1 MNEAALPAD
10 ATAEDVERP
19 KRRLLVPLLTA
30 GLVLALA
37 LAGVFA
43 MLWQRDR
50 ETTTDEVGAFLA
62 NRIDDVED
70 VSQQVVTLL
79 INYDSTNLQEQ
90 SAKVLPLATGSFREQ
105 YEQLLGQGLG
115 DALEKATASSRGQ
128 ILEGPDVTFK
138 SPSEAVA
145 ILRTT
150 QTTQSNENPG
160 GRTFVYVMKLTLVDT
175 TSGGWKAD
183 RVEILSQQAS

>member
-1 MNEAALPAD
+1 MSEAVSAVNAPQEAD
-10 ATAEDVERP
+10 RP
-19 KRRLLVPLLTA
+19 KRRVLVPLLVGA
-30 GLVLALA
+30 LVLVLALA
-37 LAGVFA
+37 GTFA
-43 MLWQRDR
+43 ALWQRDR
-50 ETTTDEVGAFLA
+50 TTTSDEVGAFMA
-62 NRIDDVED
+62 ERIGDVEG
-70 VSQQVVTLL
+70 VAQQVVTLL
-79 INYDSTNLQEQ
+79 INYDSTNLEEQ
-90 SAKVLPLATGSFREQ
+90 AAKVIPLATGSFRTQ
-105 YEQLLGQGLG
+105 YEQLIGQGLG
-115 DALEKATASSRGQ
+115 QALEKATASSRGQ

-150 QTTQSNENPG
+150 QTTQSNDNPG